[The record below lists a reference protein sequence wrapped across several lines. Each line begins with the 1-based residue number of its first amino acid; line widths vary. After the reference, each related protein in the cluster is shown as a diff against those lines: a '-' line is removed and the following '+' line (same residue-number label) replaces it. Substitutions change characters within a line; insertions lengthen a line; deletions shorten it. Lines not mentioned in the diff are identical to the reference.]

1 MKIGCCALEHF
12 DLAKACIGEWDTQS
26 NQHSSNHHQ
35 VARQVCKVNGLLVAD
50 MMGSPRY
57 HEALYT
63 TSCLKLS
70 SIETM
75 ASDIV
80 VKKKSEAYVT
90 VMSVCFQYVEVREM
104 QLGPVPFA
112 EKMYA

>member
-1 MKIGCCALEHF
+1 
-12 DLAKACIGEWDTQS
+12 
-26 NQHSSNHHQ
+26 
-35 VARQVCKVNGLLVAD
+35 
-50 MMGSPRY
+50 
-57 HEALYT
+57 
-63 TSCLKLS
+63 
-70 SIETM
+70 M